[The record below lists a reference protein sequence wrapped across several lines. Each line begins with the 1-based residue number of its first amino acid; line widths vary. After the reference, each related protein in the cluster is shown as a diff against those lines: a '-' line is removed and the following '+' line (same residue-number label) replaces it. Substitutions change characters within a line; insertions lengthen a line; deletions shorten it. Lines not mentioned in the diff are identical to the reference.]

1 VKRYRAASLV
11 LLSGL
16 VACGETDD
24 GIAWLQR
31 PLQALCTVNVSGSGL
46 KQVETDYLPH
56 VVTCENGA
64 ADIEALKAQAVAA
77 RTFMYYK
84 IKTEGGTIG
93 DGQSDQVYTC
103 SAQPQQKHYDAVNA
117 TAGQVLIYQGVVICS
132 FYVAGAKPSTATCVA
147 ASGDSDPTNTEKYV
161 TYNEGKTGSSVT
173 QSTLGWVDPA
183 NKYNRGCKSQNGAHC
198 LSLKGKPYHQILPFY
213 YGADIQLVTAT
224 GSCVTPQPDASVPTP
239 DKSVVQPDTSP
250 PFDGLKPP
258 GDGASDR
265 QQAVD
270 GSGGDGPPPFIPGRG
285 NVLEGGCSIAAGP
298 TLPWPLL
305 AAALLGLL
313 AVRRRVWLGAQSHRK
328 SWSLVVSSRQPRRER
343 SREDARQN
351 SCLSLARRIDALSL
365 GGMRHGGWRG
375 GAGRGDLLQP
385 DLP

>member
-1 VKRYRAASLV
+1 MRHRVAGLV

-24 GIAWLQR
+24 GIARLVR

-64 ADIEALKAQAVAA
+64 ADTEALKAQAVAA

-103 SAQPQQKHYDAVNA
+103 SSQPQQKHYDAVNA

-132 FYVAGAKPSTATCVA
+132 FYVAGAKPSTANCVA
-147 ASGDSDPTNTEKYV
+147 ASGDSDPTSTEKYV
-161 TYNEGKTGSSVT
+161 TYNEGKTGSSVE
-173 QSTLGWVDPA
+173 QSSLGWVDPS

-198 LSLKGKPYHQILPFY
+198 LSLKGKPYHEILPFY

-224 GSCVTPQPDASVPTP
+224 GSCVTPQPDSSVPTP
-239 DKSVVQPDTSP
+239 DKGVAQPDKSVAL
-250 PFDGLKPP
+250 DGLQP

-265 QQAVD
+265 QHAVGD
-270 GSGGDGPPPFIPGRG
+270 GSGGDGPPPFIPGQG

-305 AAALLGLL
+305 LATVLLGLL
-313 AVRRRVWLGAQSHRK
+313 GARRRT
-328 SWSLVVSSRQPRRER
+328 
-343 SREDARQN
+343 
-351 SCLSLARRIDALSL
+351 
-365 GGMRHGGWRG
+365 
-375 GAGRGDLLQP
+375 
-385 DLP
+385 